1 GGTFV
6 GAARG
11 AIVAHPASDFLD
23 GWEAHDLR
31 ARPLPVRPPHP
42 AHPTIPLSYGTL
54 LRWAVEGVCVWRV
67 LGATRPGDKLPACSR
82 LLSATQERFR
92 IARGQVNLIVRNH
105 FETEHSP
112 PGLTYSIS
120 F

>member
-42 AHPTIPLSYGTL
+42 AHPTIPLSCGTL
-54 LRWAVEGVCVWRV
+54 LRWAAECVCP
-67 LGATRPGDKLPACSR
+67 ARPPHDSIGNKLPACSR
-82 LLSATQERFR
+82 LLSAPQERFR
-92 IARGQVNLIVRNH
+92 IAKGQVNLIRQ
-105 FETEHSP
+105 ES
-112 PGLTYSIS
+112 LRD
-120 F
+120 